1 MTEGTETS
9 SMASINANL
18 LSDTSKEQLI
28 EMVLGLNSKIT
39 QLHEDFRKVTNLRF
53 YHLERKVNMNS
64 QYSRRDSLE
73 ITGIPKNIND
83 DQLEDEVIEIFK
95 EAKATLNRQQ
105 IRKPDIQAVHRIAKK
120 GKVIVKIVNRKFVQS
135 ALINGRNLKESTRY
149 GDRTKIYLNE
159 SFIPEF
165 GFLNFVIRTAYKD
178 KKLHK
183 FKVRNGVNFVQ
194 KSPDDSFVEIGHDND
209 FNLKR
214 KIRSRFFYLVY

>member
-18 LSDTSKEQLI
+18 LIDTSKEQLI

-39 QLHEDFRKVTNLRF
+39 QLYEDFRKVTNLRF

-83 DQLEDEVIEIFK
+83 DQLEDVVIEIFK
-95 EAKATLNRQQ
+95 EAKATLNREQ
-105 IRKPDIQAVHRIAKK
+105 IRKSDIQAVHRIGKK
-120 GKVIVKIVNRKFVQS
+120 GKVIVKVVNRKFVQS

-149 GDRTKIYLNE
+149 GDQTKI
-159 SFIPEF
+159 
-165 GFLNFVIRTAYKD
+165 FLNVF
-178 KKLHK
+178 
-183 FKVRNGVNFVQ
+183 
-194 KSPDDSFVEIGHDND
+194 
-209 FNLKR
+209 
-214 KIRSRFFYLVY
+214 